1 MCQKRRPRILLA
13 DEDLRLVHLAEAP
26 QVASTCQLD
35 ASIDLAV
42 LALLAAHPDLKGGG
56 AAVPELDGAEP
67 AVCIA
72 DAIILHARALQIQ
85 LDRYHQTFLT
95 ENSDDFE

>member
-13 DEDLRLVHLAEAP
+13 DEDLRLVRLAEAP

-35 ASIDLAV
+35 ASIDLAI
-42 LALLAAHPDLKGGG
+42 LALLAAHPDLKGG

-95 ENSDDFE
+95 ENNDSFE